1 MKKLLIPSI
10 VALSFGIG
18 CGKAVDVGTSNSAN
32 TANAIVTTDANALPP
47 GFSPKP
53 LEPSANSTPGIPPP
67 GQARIT
73 EKGATPTPG
82 IPEPG
87 TGDKRLKP
95 GTTPTPGIPSEE
107 EIRRQMRQPVGNV
120 NAPPSNATTA
130 PNERK
135 KPRPV
140 GNNN

>member
-1 MKKLLIPSI
+1 MNKLLIPSI

-18 CGKAVDVGTSNSAN
+18 CSTAVDVNTTNSAN
-32 TANAIVTTDANALPP
+32 TNNSVVITDTNALPP
-47 GFSPKP
+47 GFSSKP
-53 LEPSANSTPGIPPP
+53 LEPSTNSTPGIPPP

-87 TGDKRLKP
+87 AGNMRLKP
-95 GTTPTPGIPSEE
+95 GATPTPGIPSEE
-107 EIRRQMRQPVGNV
+107 EIRRQMRQPAGNV
-120 NAPPSNATTA
+120 NDPPSNATTA

-140 GNNN
+140 GNSN